1 MALEALLG
9 PFVGLVELL
18 KSFGERRIDRSRA
31 GLTALSKALF
41 ETRIYL
47 RDRENGAARDQA
59 REDDI
64 VRLWSGAA
72 VELRDLDAQLAGL
85 CQHKAEY
92 WVQPDEWSA
101 QTIRERGIGIDEL
114 FRRYREVLPVPGAR
128 FG

>member
-1 MALEALLG
+1 MWEALG
-9 PFVGLVELL
+9 PFIGLFNFL
-18 KSFGERRIDRSRA
+18 KGLGERKIDRSRA

-47 RDRENGAARDQA
+47 RDRENGVALDQS

-72 VELRDLDAQLAGL
+72 IELRDLDENLAAL

-92 WVQPDEWSA
+92 WVRPDEWSA
-101 QTIRERGIGIDEL
+101 QSIQERGIGIDQL
-114 FRRYREVLPVPGAR
+114 FDRFRDVLPVPGAR
-128 FG
+128 LD